1 VDNRIG
7 TLRVVESPDAWQR
20 AWRGFERSLRADP
33 KVTSKVVDG
42 TLVSKTIDVYRAG
55 GEKFHAF
62 LVEHGFET
70 DPTKIGK
77 SIVEEFIAELRATS
91 KPSTVHTR
99 ISGLKRFFGWLEA
112 EGLIERSPVWRIK
125 TPKVADEDTDSTT
138 LKDEEI
144 TALLKACEGKAF
156 EDRRDMAI
164 IRLALDS
171 GMRRFEIAGMPYNED
186 ILDQRVYR
194 FTGKG
199 NHTRYV
205 YLGDKVIRDIDR
217 YLREREKHPQ
227 AKLSALW
234 LAHKGALT
242 PDGVHHLVRR
252 RAAMAGITRTF
263 GPHAL
268 RHTWAHHHKADGT
281 SDENLMRLGGWRDA
295 KSMRRY
301 GNKAADERAEK
312 VARGHSLGDKF

>member
-1 VDNRIG
+1 MAVAKSALA
-7 TLRVVESPDAWQR
+7 LRVVESPDAWQR
-20 AWRGFERSLRADP
+20 AWRGFERSLRADSAV
-33 KVTSKVVDG
+33 KSTR
-42 TLVSKTIDVYRAG
+42 TIDVYRAG

-77 SIVEEFIAELRATS
+77 QVIEEFIAELRETS

-99 ISGLKRFFGWLEA
+99 ISGLKRFFGWLEG

-125 TPKVADEDTDSTT
+125 TPRVEETSPEV
-138 LKDEEI
+138 LSDEEI
-144 TALLKACEGKAF
+144 AAIIKACEGKTF

-194 FTGKG
+194 FSGKG
-199 NHTRYV
+199 DHARSV

-217 YLREREKHPQ
+217 YLREREKHPH
-227 AKLSALW
+227 AKLASLW
-234 LAHKGALT
+234 LAHKGALS

-312 VARGHSLGDKF
+312 VAREHSLGDRF

>member
-1 VDNRIG
+1 MAVARG
-7 TLRVVESPDAWQR
+7 AVALRVVDSPDAWQR
-20 AWRGFERSLRADP
+20 AWRGFERSLRADSAV
-33 KVTSKVVDG
+33 KSRR
-42 TLVSKTIDVYRAG
+42 TIEVYRAG
-55 GEKFHAF
+55 GDKFRAF
-62 LVEHGFET
+62 LVEHGFDT

-77 SIVEEFIAELRATS
+77 PVIEEFIAELRETS

-125 TPKVADEDTDSTT
+125 TPHVEETSPDALST
-138 LKDEEI
+138 EEI
-144 TALLKACEGKAF
+144 TAILKACEGKTF

-171 GMRRFEIAGMPYNED
+171 GMRRFEIAGMPYDEN

-199 NHTRYV
+199 GHERKV
-205 YLGDKVIRDIDR
+205 YLGDKVIRDTDR
-217 YLREREKHPQ
+217 YLREREKHPH
-227 AKLSALW
+227 AKLSSLW
-234 LAHKGALT
+234 LAHKGALS

-268 RHTWAHHHKADGT
+268 RHTFAHNLKLAGT
-281 SDENLMRLGGWRDA
+281 SEEDMMTLGGWRDA

-301 GNKAADERAEK
+301 GKSAADERAEK
-312 VARGHSLGDKF
+312 VAREHVAGRPILKL

>member
-1 VDNRIG
+1 MAVG
-7 TLRVVESPDAWQR
+7 QSVALRVVESPDAWQR
-20 AWRGFERSLRADP
+20 AWRGFERSLRADSAVKSP
-33 KVTSKVVDG
+33 R
-42 TLVSKTIDVYRAG
+42 TIEVYRAG

-62 LVEHGFET
+62 LIEHGFET

-77 SIVEEFIAELRATS
+77 PVIEEFIAELRETA

-112 EGLIERSPVWRIK
+112 EEMIERSPMWRVK
-125 TPKVADEDTDSTT
+125 TPRIEETSPEVLTD
-138 LKDEEI
+138 DEI
-144 TALLKACEGKAF
+144 TRLLAACEGKTF
-156 EDRRDMAI
+156 EDRRDLAI

-171 GMRRFEIAGMPYNED
+171 GMRRFEIAAMPFDEG

-199 NHTRYV
+199 DHTRAV

-217 YLREREKHPQ
+217 YLREREKHPH

-252 RAAMAGITRTF
+252 RAAMAGIPRTF

-268 RHTWAHHHKADGT
+268 RHTFAHNLKRDGV
-281 SDENLMRLGGWRDA
+281 SEEDLMRLGGWRDV
-295 KSMRRY
+295 KSIRRY
-301 GNKAADERAEK
+301 GNKAADERAEV
-312 VARGHSLGDKF
+312 VARKHSLGDRF